1 MEEIEKEES
10 VNNRKKNIHEG
21 HRQKVRDRYYKGGL
35 DCMPDHNVLEMLLF
49 FGIPYKDTNEIAHR
63 LMEKFGSFSSVLR
76 ADRAD
81 LKNVKGMTENAA
93 CLLSMLLPVFK
104 RYTDD
109 LMNEKP
115 TLETTEQIVSFIRP
129 RFLDATNEKVYLICF
144 DCNHALISVR
154 FIDEG
159 DVASANIN
167 LRAIASAVIETKAA
181 SAVLVHNHPNSI
193 SLPSQA
199 DISATKKAYEFLSM
213 LKVRLLDHI
222 IISQTGHCS
231 MVSVPKFAHIFYGL
245 DPIFDGNE

>member
-1 MEEIEKEES
+1 MEENTKKE
-10 VNNRKKNIHEG
+10 KNIHEG

-63 LMEKFGSFSSVLR
+63 LMEKFGSFSGVLK

-109 LMNEKP
+109 LMKEKP
-115 TLETTEQIVSFIRP
+115 TLASTEQIVNFIRP
-129 RFLDATNEKVYLICF
+129 RFLDTTNEKVYLICL
-144 DCNHALISVR
+144 DGNHTLISVR

-199 DISATKKAYEFLSM
+199 DISATKKAYDFLAM

-231 MVSVPKFAHIFYGL
+231 MVSVPKFTHIFYGMN
-245 DPIFDGNE
+245 PIFDDGE

>member
-1 MEEIEKEES
+1 MEEN
-10 VNNRKKNIHEG
+10 VKKDKNPHQG
-21 HRQKVRDRYYKGGL
+21 HRQKARERYYKGGL

-49 FGIPYKDTNEIAHR
+49 FGIPYKDTNEIAHS
-63 LMEKFGSFSSVLR
+63 LIEKFGSFSGVLK
-76 ADRAD
+76 ADRTD
-81 LKNVKGMTENAA
+81 LQNVKGMTENAA
-93 CLLSMLLPVFK
+93 CLISMLLPVFK

-109 LMNEKP
+109 LMKEKP
-115 TLETTEQIVSFIRP
+115 TLETTEQIVNFIKP
-129 RFLDATNEKVYLICF
+129 RFIDTTNEKVYLICF

-159 DVASANIN
+159 DIASANIN
-167 LRAIASAVIETKAA
+167 LRKIASTVIETKAA
-181 SAVLVHNHPNSI
+181 SVILVHNHPNSI

-199 DISATKKAYEFLSM
+199 DIGATKKAYELLSM

-245 DPIFDGNE
+245 DPIFDEDE